1 MANKEYSSSDIQ
13 TLRFPDSLRMN
24 PGVYIGAVD
33 SDGYWLVVRECL
45 DNGLDEFLAGRNTG
59 VALVEADDGSYY
71 VYDQGFGIPQGTK
84 TFEINVNG
92 QTITSKM
99 PVMQAVF
106 SELHTS
112 GKYRSDAY
120 KTSVGCFV
128 GETKIKLLDGT
139 EPTFEELYNRWQKD
153 QSPIPVYTWDVEKD
167 QAAFS
172 NISHVQLT
180 KYTDELVDV
189 TLDSGKTIRCTPN
202 HPFYVRTIRGI
213 KKVHAEKLTPDMSLV
228 SMRVD
233 TDESGYMSS
242 HDLTRNGFS
251 KERVLHTEESYE
263 QSRACC
269 HPNWLRG
276 VEAIKRANGCKT
288 IEEVKSFVDN
298 YNHRIV
304 SVKRVKLDKP
314 VPVYDLTVD
323 GTHTYFVDEALVS
336 NSHGM
341 GVKAT
346 NALSEFFTATTC
358 YKGRWYTI
366 GFERGVLTQPLKQ
379 TTAPKFQGKTLK
391 KGTLIH
397 LKHDNKIFKNDKRLD
412 FERAKSWAEI
422 TTYLNPGFT
431 VVIKDKDGN
440 TFKYKSQEG
449 AKEFVQKILTDLK
462 AQAEPEVFEFKNELA
477 DVVVS
482 FSSAEGCNVRGYTNG
497 LFNSDGGKHVDS
509 VVNALFS
516 ACKPFAKAKQTLS
529 LYDFKEGLVG
539 IVNMHLH
546 KAEFSSQDKLK
557 LTDNRAGA
565 EFQSVLEKHASA
577 FFKKNKVL
585 AQKLCERAS
594 KLSELRNQFKA
605 SKKMITALNAAKK
618 KGMPAKYAPFDSR
631 SKLEDRELL
640 IVEGDSAAGGL
651 REVRYSYQ
659 SLMPLRGKIANI
671 AKNPNFVYTSEEII
685 NILSAIGYDPKLE
698 DPLSKVQIGRMI
710 CLADGDED
718 GCFEMLQ
725 RVLLC
730 NGTSKTFE
738 ELAKQWEK
746 DKTPIW
752 VWSLDAQGNL
762 HPAKAFD
769 PSIRCYREKEV
780 HVYLDSGDEI
790 VCTMKHPFA
799 VNYCSSKESYIDDNG
814 VKYLEAQYLKPGDSI
829 MSAYFKD
836 MPLNGNKG
844 NKNLYKHVQTKNTYS
859 WSGNYYPLHKL
870 VAAEAY
876 PEAYEDYCAKNK
888 KNKNSMAI
896 HHKDHN
902 RMNNTPSNLEIIT
915 SLEHAKD
922 HHSFNKIGYN
932 GSELQKQKLK
942 EYHQS
947 ERYINTELQK
957 ARQRRIDYNKTEK
970 NRETT
975 AAINKREDVK
985 LLQQIGKYAR
995 AVLKLKACGLKANS
1009 ETINNVL
1016 CSNGAMLYYFDKY
1029 FILANLADIK
1039 DKVKELSSKR
1049 IADKRLYSYIVK
1061 DDICI
1066 NACVST
1072 IQQLIREDRFSE
1084 EAYDKIAMSD
1094 STGVLC
1100 KYSLFNKYI
1109 KRMHKISAVDY
1120 AKQSFNNHKVVKV
1133 EIKELKEPKPFYC
1146 LTVPKYHNFL
1156 LADKNGNGICS
1167 SNCHIN
1173 TLLLTLIFKV
1183 APELFEKGMVYIADM
1198 PDFYA
1203 TYKDQVAVGNSVSE
1217 VRQKLNAMK
1226 APKSVE
1232 INHIKGWGEID
1243 SSLMKA
1249 LAVDK
1254 ATRKLIKIKAL
1265 TDHDRVTF
1273 IRIMNDDV
1281 AYRRQM
1287 LGLSENV

>member
-71 VYDQGFGIPQGTK
+71 IYDQGFGIPQGTK

-92 QTITSKM
+92 QMITSKM

-233 TDESGYMSS
+233 TDDSGYMSS

-251 KERVLHTEESYE
+251 KERALHTEESYE

-323 GTHTYFVDEALVS
+323 GTHTYIIEEVTVC

-516 ACKPFAKAKQTLS
+516 ACKPL
-529 LYDFKEGLVG
+529 
-539 IVNMHLH
+539 
-546 KAEFSSQDKLK
+546 LK
-557 LTDNRAGA
+557 L
-565 EFQSVLEKHASA
+565 
-577 FFKKNKVL
+577 
-585 AQKLCERAS
+585 
-594 KLSELRNQFKA
+594 
-605 SKKMITALNAAKK
+605 
-618 KGMPAKYAPFDSR
+618 
-631 SKLEDRELL
+631 
-640 IVEGDSAAGGL
+640 
-651 REVRYSYQ
+651 
-659 SLMPLRGKIANI
+659 
-671 AKNPNFVYTSEEII
+671 
-685 NILSAIGYDPKLE
+685 
-698 DPLSKVQIGRMI
+698 
-710 CLADGDED
+710 
-718 GCFEMLQ
+718 
-725 RVLLC
+725 
-730 NGTSKTFE
+730 
-738 ELAKQWEK
+738 
-746 DKTPIW
+746 
-752 VWSLDAQGNL
+752 
-762 HPAKAFD
+762 
-769 PSIRCYREKEV
+769 
-780 HVYLDSGDEI
+780 
-790 VCTMKHPFA
+790 
-799 VNYCSSKESYIDDNG
+799 
-814 VKYLEAQYLKPGDSI
+814 
-829 MSAYFKD
+829 
-836 MPLNGNKG
+836 
-844 NKNLYKHVQTKNTYS
+844 
-859 WSGNYYPLHKL
+859 
-870 VAAEAY
+870 
-876 PEAYEDYCAKNK
+876 
-888 KNKNSMAI
+888 
-896 HHKDHN
+896 
-902 RMNNTPSNLEIIT
+902 
-915 SLEHAKD
+915 
-922 HHSFNKIGYN
+922 
-932 GSELQKQKLK
+932 
-942 EYHQS
+942 
-947 ERYINTELQK
+947 
-957 ARQRRIDYNKTEK
+957 
-970 NRETT
+970 
-975 AAINKREDVK
+975 
-985 LLQQIGKYAR
+985 
-995 AVLKLKACGLKANS
+995 
-1009 ETINNVL
+1009 
-1016 CSNGAMLYYFDKY
+1016 
-1029 FILANLADIK
+1029 
-1039 DKVKELSSKR
+1039 SKR
-1049 IADKRLYSYIVK
+1049 CLYMILKK
-1061 DDICI
+1061 D
-1066 NACVST
+1066 
-1072 IQQLIREDRFSE
+1072 
-1084 EAYDKIAMSD
+1084 
-1094 STGVLC
+1094 
-1100 KYSLFNKYI
+1100 
-1109 KRMHKISAVDY
+1109 
-1120 AKQSFNNHKVVKV
+1120 
-1133 EIKELKEPKPFYC
+1133 
-1146 LTVPKYHNFL
+1146 
-1156 LADKNGNGICS
+1156 
-1167 SNCHIN
+1167 
-1173 TLLLTLIFKV
+1173 
-1183 APELFEKGMVYIADM
+1183 
-1198 PDFYA
+1198 
-1203 TYKDQVAVGNSVSE
+1203 
-1217 VRQKLNAMK
+1217 
-1226 APKSVE
+1226 
-1232 INHIKGWGEID
+1232 
-1243 SSLMKA
+1243 
-1249 LAVDK
+1249 
-1254 ATRKLIKIKAL
+1254 
-1265 TDHDRVTF
+1265 
-1273 IRIMNDDV
+1273 
-1281 AYRRQM
+1281 
-1287 LGLSENV
+1287 

>member
-202 HPFYVRTIRGI
+202 HPFYIRTIRGI

-233 TDESGYMSS
+233 TDES
-242 HDLTRNGFS
+242 N
-251 KERVLHTEESYE
+251 
-263 QSRACC
+263 
-269 HPNWLRG
+269 
-276 VEAIKRANGCKT
+276 CKT

-557 LTDNRAGA
+557 LTDNRAGT

-659 SLMPLRGKIANI
+659 SLMPLRGKIANC
-671 AKNPNFVYTSEEII
+671 FHQDTEI
-685 NILSAIGYDPKLE
+685 
-698 DPLSKVQIGRMI
+698 
-710 CLADGDED
+710 
-718 GCFEMLQ
+718 
-725 RVLLC
+725 
-730 NGTSKTFE
+730 
-738 ELAKQWEK
+738 
-746 DKTPIW
+746 
-752 VWSLDAQGNL
+752 
-762 HPAKAFD
+762 
-769 PSIRCYREKEV
+769 
-780 HVYLDSGDEI
+780 
-790 VCTMKHPFA
+790 
-799 VNYCSSKESYIDDNG
+799 
-814 VKYLEAQYLKPGDSI
+814 
-829 MSAYFKD
+829 
-836 MPLNGNKG
+836 
-844 NKNLYKHVQTKNTYS
+844 
-859 WSGNYYPLHKL
+859 
-870 VAAEAY
+870 
-876 PEAYEDYCAKNK
+876 
-888 KNKNSMAI
+888 
-896 HHKDHN
+896 
-902 RMNNTPSNLEIIT
+902 
-915 SLEHAKD
+915 
-922 HHSFNKIGYN
+922 
-932 GSELQKQKLK
+932 
-942 EYHQS
+942 
-947 ERYINTELQK
+947 
-957 ARQRRIDYNKTEK
+957 
-970 NRETT
+970 
-975 AAINKREDVK
+975 
-985 LLQQIGKYAR
+985 
-995 AVLKLKACGLKANS
+995 
-1009 ETINNVL
+1009 
-1016 CSNGAMLYYFDKY
+1016 
-1029 FILANLADIK
+1029 
-1039 DKVKELSSKR
+1039 
-1049 IADKRLYSYIVK
+1049 
-1061 DDICI
+1061 
-1066 NACVST
+1066 
-1072 IQQLIREDRFSE
+1072 
-1084 EAYDKIAMSD
+1084 
-1094 STGVLC
+1094 
-1100 KYSLFNKYI
+1100 
-1109 KRMHKISAVDY
+1109 
-1120 AKQSFNNHKVVKV
+1120 
-1133 EIKELKEPKPFYC
+1133 
-1146 LTVPKYHNFL
+1146 L
-1156 LADKNGNGICS
+1156 LADNSVK
-1167 SNCHIN
+1167 
-1173 TLLLTLIFKV
+1173 K
-1183 APELFEKGMVYIADM
+1183 IADINS
-1198 PDFYA
+1198 DFYGYEYDFA
-1203 TYKDQVAVGNSVSE
+1203 TNS
-1217 VRQKLNAMK
+1217 KK
-1226 APKSVE
+1226 P
-1232 INHIKGWGEID
+1232 
-1243 SSLMKA
+1243 SLMSKPFKTKQVTS
-1249 LAVDK
+1249 LLELTFDDGFSVKVTHDH
-1254 ATRKLIKIKAL
+1254 LFL
-1265 TDHDRVTF
+1265 TDHGWIKAKDLTE
-1273 IRIMNDDV
+1273 DDEIL
-1281 AYRRQM
+1281 A
-1287 LGLSENV
+1287 L

>member
-1 MANKEYSSSDIQ
+1 
-13 TLRFPDSLRMN
+13 MN

-153 QSPIPVYTWDVEKD
+153 QSPILVYTWDVEKD

-233 TDESGYMSS
+233 TDESGYMSG

-251 KERVLHTEESYE
+251 KECALHTEESYE

-366 GFERGVLTQPLKQ
+366 GFEHGVLTQPLKQ

-422 TTYLNPGFT
+422 TTYLNPGFA

-440 TFKYKSQEG
+440 TFKYKSQDG

-565 EFQSVLEKHASA
+565 EFQSVLEKHTSA

-659 SLMPLRGKIANI
+659 SLMPLRGKIANC
-671 AKNPNFVYTSEEII
+671 FHQDTEI
-685 NILSAIGYDPKLE
+685 
-698 DPLSKVQIGRMI
+698 
-710 CLADGDED
+710 
-718 GCFEMLQ
+718 
-725 RVLLC
+725 
-730 NGTSKTFE
+730 
-738 ELAKQWEK
+738 
-746 DKTPIW
+746 
-752 VWSLDAQGNL
+752 
-762 HPAKAFD
+762 
-769 PSIRCYREKEV
+769 
-780 HVYLDSGDEI
+780 
-790 VCTMKHPFA
+790 
-799 VNYCSSKESYIDDNG
+799 
-814 VKYLEAQYLKPGDSI
+814 
-829 MSAYFKD
+829 
-836 MPLNGNKG
+836 
-844 NKNLYKHVQTKNTYS
+844 
-859 WSGNYYPLHKL
+859 
-870 VAAEAY
+870 
-876 PEAYEDYCAKNK
+876 
-888 KNKNSMAI
+888 
-896 HHKDHN
+896 
-902 RMNNTPSNLEIIT
+902 
-915 SLEHAKD
+915 
-922 HHSFNKIGYN
+922 
-932 GSELQKQKLK
+932 
-942 EYHQS
+942 
-947 ERYINTELQK
+947 
-957 ARQRRIDYNKTEK
+957 
-970 NRETT
+970 
-975 AAINKREDVK
+975 
-985 LLQQIGKYAR
+985 
-995 AVLKLKACGLKANS
+995 
-1009 ETINNVL
+1009 
-1016 CSNGAMLYYFDKY
+1016 
-1029 FILANLADIK
+1029 
-1039 DKVKELSSKR
+1039 
-1049 IADKRLYSYIVK
+1049 
-1061 DDICI
+1061 
-1066 NACVST
+1066 
-1072 IQQLIREDRFSE
+1072 
-1084 EAYDKIAMSD
+1084 
-1094 STGVLC
+1094 
-1100 KYSLFNKYI
+1100 
-1109 KRMHKISAVDY
+1109 
-1120 AKQSFNNHKVVKV
+1120 
-1133 EIKELKEPKPFYC
+1133 
-1146 LTVPKYHNFL
+1146 L
-1156 LADKNGNGICS
+1156 LADNSVK
-1167 SNCHIN
+1167 
-1173 TLLLTLIFKV
+1173 K
-1183 APELFEKGMVYIADM
+1183 IADINS
-1198 PDFYA
+1198 DFYGYEYDFA
-1203 TYKDQVAVGNSVSE
+1203 TNS
-1217 VRQKLNAMK
+1217 KK
-1226 APKSVE
+1226 P
-1232 INHIKGWGEID
+1232 
-1243 SSLMKA
+1243 SLMSKPFKTKQVTS
-1249 LAVDK
+1249 LLELTFDDGFSVKVTHDH
-1254 ATRKLIKIKAL
+1254 LFL
-1265 TDHDRVTF
+1265 TDHGWIKAKDLTE
-1273 IRIMNDDV
+1273 DDEIL
-1281 AYRRQM
+1281 A
-1287 LGLSENV
+1287 L

>member
-1 MANKEYSSSDIQ
+1 MAKEYSSSDIQ
-13 TLRFPDSLRMN
+13 TLRFPDSLRMS

-59 VALVEADDGSYY
+59 VALVEADDSSYY

-128 GETKIKLLDGT
+128 GETEIKLLDGT

-153 QSPIPVYTWDVEKD
+153 HSPIPVYTWDVEKD

-228 SMRVD
+228 SMRID
-233 TDESGYMSS
+233 TDEGYMSS

-323 GTHTYFVDEALVS
+323 GTHTYIIEEVTVC

-379 TTAPKFQGKTLK
+379 TTAPKLQGKTLK

-462 AQAEPEVFEFKNELA
+462 AQAEPEVFELKNELA

-577 FFKKNKVL
+577 FFKKNRVL

-659 SLMPLRGKIANI
+659 SLMPLRGKIANC
-671 AKNPNFVYTSEEII
+671 FHQDTEI
-685 NILSAIGYDPKLE
+685 
-698 DPLSKVQIGRMI
+698 
-710 CLADGDED
+710 
-718 GCFEMLQ
+718 
-725 RVLLC
+725 
-730 NGTSKTFE
+730 
-738 ELAKQWEK
+738 
-746 DKTPIW
+746 
-752 VWSLDAQGNL
+752 
-762 HPAKAFD
+762 
-769 PSIRCYREKEV
+769 
-780 HVYLDSGDEI
+780 
-790 VCTMKHPFA
+790 
-799 VNYCSSKESYIDDNG
+799 
-814 VKYLEAQYLKPGDSI
+814 
-829 MSAYFKD
+829 
-836 MPLNGNKG
+836 
-844 NKNLYKHVQTKNTYS
+844 
-859 WSGNYYPLHKL
+859 
-870 VAAEAY
+870 
-876 PEAYEDYCAKNK
+876 
-888 KNKNSMAI
+888 
-896 HHKDHN
+896 
-902 RMNNTPSNLEIIT
+902 
-915 SLEHAKD
+915 
-922 HHSFNKIGYN
+922 
-932 GSELQKQKLK
+932 
-942 EYHQS
+942 
-947 ERYINTELQK
+947 
-957 ARQRRIDYNKTEK
+957 
-970 NRETT
+970 
-975 AAINKREDVK
+975 
-985 LLQQIGKYAR
+985 
-995 AVLKLKACGLKANS
+995 
-1009 ETINNVL
+1009 
-1016 CSNGAMLYYFDKY
+1016 
-1029 FILANLADIK
+1029 
-1039 DKVKELSSKR
+1039 
-1049 IADKRLYSYIVK
+1049 
-1061 DDICI
+1061 
-1066 NACVST
+1066 
-1072 IQQLIREDRFSE
+1072 
-1084 EAYDKIAMSD
+1084 
-1094 STGVLC
+1094 
-1100 KYSLFNKYI
+1100 
-1109 KRMHKISAVDY
+1109 
-1120 AKQSFNNHKVVKV
+1120 
-1133 EIKELKEPKPFYC
+1133 
-1146 LTVPKYHNFL
+1146 L
-1156 LADKNGNGICS
+1156 LADNSVK
-1167 SNCHIN
+1167 
-1173 TLLLTLIFKV
+1173 K
-1183 APELFEKGMVYIADM
+1183 IADINS
-1198 PDFYA
+1198 DFYGYEYDFA
-1203 TYKDQVAVGNSVSE
+1203 TNS
-1217 VRQKLNAMK
+1217 KK
-1226 APKSVE
+1226 P
-1232 INHIKGWGEID
+1232 
-1243 SSLMKA
+1243 SLMSKPFKA
-1249 LAVDK
+1249 KQVTSLLELTFDDDFSVKVTYDH
-1254 ATRKLIKIKAL
+1254 LFL
-1265 TDHDRVTF
+1265 TDHGWIKAKDLTE
-1273 IRIMNDDV
+1273 DDEIL
-1281 AYRRQM
+1281 A
-1287 LGLSENV
+1287 L

>member
-120 KTSVGCFV
+120 KTSVGCLV

-233 TDESGYMSS
+233 TDE
-242 HDLTRNGFS
+242 FS
-251 KERVLHTEESYE
+251 
-263 QSRACC
+263 
-269 HPNWLRG
+269 
-276 VEAIKRANGCKT
+276 CKT

-304 SVKRVKLDKP
+304 SVKRVKLDKL

-565 EFQSVLEKHASA
+565 DLQSVLEKHASA
-577 FFKKNKVL
+577 VFRRNEVL
-585 AQKLCERAS
+585 ARELCERAS
-594 KLSELRNQFKA
+594 KRSELRNRFKA

-659 SLMPLRGKIANI
+659 SLMPLRGKIANC
-671 AKNPNFVYTSEEII
+671 FHQDTEI
-685 NILSAIGYDPKLE
+685 
-698 DPLSKVQIGRMI
+698 
-710 CLADGDED
+710 
-718 GCFEMLQ
+718 
-725 RVLLC
+725 
-730 NGTSKTFE
+730 
-738 ELAKQWEK
+738 
-746 DKTPIW
+746 
-752 VWSLDAQGNL
+752 
-762 HPAKAFD
+762 
-769 PSIRCYREKEV
+769 
-780 HVYLDSGDEI
+780 
-790 VCTMKHPFA
+790 
-799 VNYCSSKESYIDDNG
+799 
-814 VKYLEAQYLKPGDSI
+814 
-829 MSAYFKD
+829 
-836 MPLNGNKG
+836 
-844 NKNLYKHVQTKNTYS
+844 
-859 WSGNYYPLHKL
+859 
-870 VAAEAY
+870 
-876 PEAYEDYCAKNK
+876 
-888 KNKNSMAI
+888 
-896 HHKDHN
+896 
-902 RMNNTPSNLEIIT
+902 
-915 SLEHAKD
+915 
-922 HHSFNKIGYN
+922 
-932 GSELQKQKLK
+932 
-942 EYHQS
+942 
-947 ERYINTELQK
+947 
-957 ARQRRIDYNKTEK
+957 
-970 NRETT
+970 
-975 AAINKREDVK
+975 
-985 LLQQIGKYAR
+985 
-995 AVLKLKACGLKANS
+995 
-1009 ETINNVL
+1009 
-1016 CSNGAMLYYFDKY
+1016 
-1029 FILANLADIK
+1029 
-1039 DKVKELSSKR
+1039 
-1049 IADKRLYSYIVK
+1049 
-1061 DDICI
+1061 
-1066 NACVST
+1066 
-1072 IQQLIREDRFSE
+1072 
-1084 EAYDKIAMSD
+1084 
-1094 STGVLC
+1094 
-1100 KYSLFNKYI
+1100 
-1109 KRMHKISAVDY
+1109 
-1120 AKQSFNNHKVVKV
+1120 
-1133 EIKELKEPKPFYC
+1133 
-1146 LTVPKYHNFL
+1146 L
-1156 LADKNGNGICS
+1156 LADNSVK
-1167 SNCHIN
+1167 
-1173 TLLLTLIFKV
+1173 K
-1183 APELFEKGMVYIADM
+1183 IADINS
-1198 PDFYA
+1198 DFYGYEYDFA
-1203 TYKDQVAVGNSVSE
+1203 TNSKKPSLRSKPFKTKQVTSLLELTFDDGFSVK
-1217 VRQKLNAMK
+1217 VTHDHLF
-1226 APKSVE
+1226 
-1232 INHIKGWGEID
+1232 
-1243 SSLMKA
+1243 
-1249 LAVDK
+1249 
-1254 ATRKLIKIKAL
+1254 L
-1265 TDHDRVTF
+1265 TDHGWIKAKDLTE
-1273 IRIMNDDV
+1273 DDEIL
-1281 AYRRQM
+1281 A
-1287 LGLSENV
+1287 L

>member
-233 TDESGYMSS
+233 TDES
-242 HDLTRNGFS
+242 N
-251 KERVLHTEESYE
+251 
-263 QSRACC
+263 
-269 HPNWLRG
+269 
-276 VEAIKRANGCKT
+276 CKT

-323 GTHTYFVDEALVS
+323 GTHTYIIEEVTVC

-379 TTAPKFQGKTLK
+379 TTAPKFQSKTLK

-565 EFQSVLEKHASA
+565 DFQSVLEKHASA
-577 FFKKNKVL
+577 FFKKNKAL
-585 AQKLCERAS
+585 AQKLCERAT

-659 SLMPLRGKIANI
+659 SLMPLRGKIANC
-671 AKNPNFVYTSEEII
+671 FHQDTEI
-685 NILSAIGYDPKLE
+685 
-698 DPLSKVQIGRMI
+698 
-710 CLADGDED
+710 
-718 GCFEMLQ
+718 
-725 RVLLC
+725 
-730 NGTSKTFE
+730 
-738 ELAKQWEK
+738 
-746 DKTPIW
+746 
-752 VWSLDAQGNL
+752 
-762 HPAKAFD
+762 
-769 PSIRCYREKEV
+769 
-780 HVYLDSGDEI
+780 
-790 VCTMKHPFA
+790 
-799 VNYCSSKESYIDDNG
+799 
-814 VKYLEAQYLKPGDSI
+814 
-829 MSAYFKD
+829 
-836 MPLNGNKG
+836 
-844 NKNLYKHVQTKNTYS
+844 
-859 WSGNYYPLHKL
+859 
-870 VAAEAY
+870 
-876 PEAYEDYCAKNK
+876 
-888 KNKNSMAI
+888 
-896 HHKDHN
+896 
-902 RMNNTPSNLEIIT
+902 
-915 SLEHAKD
+915 
-922 HHSFNKIGYN
+922 
-932 GSELQKQKLK
+932 
-942 EYHQS
+942 
-947 ERYINTELQK
+947 
-957 ARQRRIDYNKTEK
+957 
-970 NRETT
+970 
-975 AAINKREDVK
+975 
-985 LLQQIGKYAR
+985 
-995 AVLKLKACGLKANS
+995 
-1009 ETINNVL
+1009 
-1016 CSNGAMLYYFDKY
+1016 
-1029 FILANLADIK
+1029 
-1039 DKVKELSSKR
+1039 
-1049 IADKRLYSYIVK
+1049 
-1061 DDICI
+1061 
-1066 NACVST
+1066 
-1072 IQQLIREDRFSE
+1072 
-1084 EAYDKIAMSD
+1084 
-1094 STGVLC
+1094 
-1100 KYSLFNKYI
+1100 
-1109 KRMHKISAVDY
+1109 
-1120 AKQSFNNHKVVKV
+1120 
-1133 EIKELKEPKPFYC
+1133 
-1146 LTVPKYHNFL
+1146 L
-1156 LADKNGNGICS
+1156 LADNSVK
-1167 SNCHIN
+1167 
-1173 TLLLTLIFKV
+1173 K
-1183 APELFEKGMVYIADM
+1183 IADINS
-1198 PDFYA
+1198 DFYGYEYDFA
-1203 TYKDQVAVGNSVSE
+1203 TNS
-1217 VRQKLNAMK
+1217 KK
-1226 APKSVE
+1226 P
-1232 INHIKGWGEID
+1232 
-1243 SSLMKA
+1243 SLMSKPFKTKQVTS
-1249 LAVDK
+1249 LLELTFDDGFSVKVTHDH
-1254 ATRKLIKIKAL
+1254 LFL
-1265 TDHDRVTF
+1265 TDHGWIKAKDLTE
-1273 IRIMNDDV
+1273 DDEIL
-1281 AYRRQM
+1281 A
-1287 LGLSENV
+1287 L

>member
-1 MANKEYSSSDIQ
+1 MANKEYSSNDIQ

-59 VALVEADDGSYY
+59 VALVEAEDGSYY

-84 TFEINVNG
+84 TFEVNVNG
-92 QTITSKM
+92 ETITSKM

-128 GETKIKLLDGT
+128 GETKVKLLDGT
-139 EPTFEELYNRWQKD
+139 EPTFEELYNHWQKD

-167 QAAFS
+167 QVAFS

-189 TLDSGKTIRCTPN
+189 TLDSGKIIRCTPN

-251 KERVLHTEESYE
+251 KECALY
-263 QSRACC
+263 
-269 HPNWLRG
+269 NDY
-276 VEAIKRANGCKT
+276 KT

-323 GTHTYFVDEALVS
+323 GTHTYIIEEVTVC

-659 SLMPLRGKIANI
+659 SLMPLRGKIANC
-671 AKNPNFVYTSEEII
+671 FHQDTEI
-685 NILSAIGYDPKLE
+685 
-698 DPLSKVQIGRMI
+698 
-710 CLADGDED
+710 
-718 GCFEMLQ
+718 
-725 RVLLC
+725 
-730 NGTSKTFE
+730 
-738 ELAKQWEK
+738 
-746 DKTPIW
+746 
-752 VWSLDAQGNL
+752 
-762 HPAKAFD
+762 
-769 PSIRCYREKEV
+769 
-780 HVYLDSGDEI
+780 
-790 VCTMKHPFA
+790 
-799 VNYCSSKESYIDDNG
+799 
-814 VKYLEAQYLKPGDSI
+814 
-829 MSAYFKD
+829 
-836 MPLNGNKG
+836 
-844 NKNLYKHVQTKNTYS
+844 
-859 WSGNYYPLHKL
+859 
-870 VAAEAY
+870 
-876 PEAYEDYCAKNK
+876 
-888 KNKNSMAI
+888 
-896 HHKDHN
+896 
-902 RMNNTPSNLEIIT
+902 
-915 SLEHAKD
+915 
-922 HHSFNKIGYN
+922 
-932 GSELQKQKLK
+932 
-942 EYHQS
+942 
-947 ERYINTELQK
+947 
-957 ARQRRIDYNKTEK
+957 
-970 NRETT
+970 
-975 AAINKREDVK
+975 
-985 LLQQIGKYAR
+985 
-995 AVLKLKACGLKANS
+995 
-1009 ETINNVL
+1009 
-1016 CSNGAMLYYFDKY
+1016 
-1029 FILANLADIK
+1029 
-1039 DKVKELSSKR
+1039 
-1049 IADKRLYSYIVK
+1049 
-1061 DDICI
+1061 
-1066 NACVST
+1066 
-1072 IQQLIREDRFSE
+1072 
-1084 EAYDKIAMSD
+1084 
-1094 STGVLC
+1094 
-1100 KYSLFNKYI
+1100 
-1109 KRMHKISAVDY
+1109 
-1120 AKQSFNNHKVVKV
+1120 
-1133 EIKELKEPKPFYC
+1133 
-1146 LTVPKYHNFL
+1146 L
-1156 LADKNGNGICS
+1156 LADNSVK
-1167 SNCHIN
+1167 
-1173 TLLLTLIFKV
+1173 K
-1183 APELFEKGMVYIADM
+1183 IADINS
-1198 PDFYA
+1198 DFYGYEYDFA
-1203 TYKDQVAVGNSVSE
+1203 TNS
-1217 VRQKLNAMK
+1217 KK
-1226 APKSVE
+1226 P
-1232 INHIKGWGEID
+1232 
-1243 SSLMKA
+1243 SLMSKPFKTKQVTS
-1249 LAVDK
+1249 LLELTFDDGFSVKVTHDH
-1254 ATRKLIKIKAL
+1254 LFL
-1265 TDHDRVTF
+1265 TDHGWIKAKDLTE
-1273 IRIMNDDV
+1273 DDEIL
-1281 AYRRQM
+1281 A
-1287 LGLSENV
+1287 L

>member
-1 MANKEYSSSDIQ
+1 MANKEYSSNDIQ

-59 VALVEADDGSYY
+59 VALVEAEDGSYY

-84 TFEINVNG
+84 TFEVNVNG
-92 QTITSKM
+92 ETITSKM

-128 GETKIKLLDGT
+128 GETKVKLLDGT

-189 TLDSGKTIRCTPN
+189 TLDSGKIIRCTPN

-233 TDESGYMSS
+233 TDES
-242 HDLTRNGFS
+242 N
-251 KERVLHTEESYE
+251 
-263 QSRACC
+263 
-269 HPNWLRG
+269 
-276 VEAIKRANGCKT
+276 CKT

-323 GTHTYFVDEALVS
+323 GTHTYIIGEVTVC

-379 TTAPKFQGKTLK
+379 TAAPKFQGKTLK

-659 SLMPLRGKIANI
+659 SLMPLRGKIANC
-671 AKNPNFVYTSEEII
+671 FHQDTEI
-685 NILSAIGYDPKLE
+685 
-698 DPLSKVQIGRMI
+698 
-710 CLADGDED
+710 
-718 GCFEMLQ
+718 
-725 RVLLC
+725 
-730 NGTSKTFE
+730 
-738 ELAKQWEK
+738 
-746 DKTPIW
+746 
-752 VWSLDAQGNL
+752 
-762 HPAKAFD
+762 
-769 PSIRCYREKEV
+769 
-780 HVYLDSGDEI
+780 
-790 VCTMKHPFA
+790 
-799 VNYCSSKESYIDDNG
+799 
-814 VKYLEAQYLKPGDSI
+814 
-829 MSAYFKD
+829 
-836 MPLNGNKG
+836 
-844 NKNLYKHVQTKNTYS
+844 
-859 WSGNYYPLHKL
+859 
-870 VAAEAY
+870 
-876 PEAYEDYCAKNK
+876 
-888 KNKNSMAI
+888 
-896 HHKDHN
+896 
-902 RMNNTPSNLEIIT
+902 
-915 SLEHAKD
+915 
-922 HHSFNKIGYN
+922 
-932 GSELQKQKLK
+932 
-942 EYHQS
+942 
-947 ERYINTELQK
+947 
-957 ARQRRIDYNKTEK
+957 
-970 NRETT
+970 
-975 AAINKREDVK
+975 
-985 LLQQIGKYAR
+985 
-995 AVLKLKACGLKANS
+995 
-1009 ETINNVL
+1009 
-1016 CSNGAMLYYFDKY
+1016 
-1029 FILANLADIK
+1029 
-1039 DKVKELSSKR
+1039 
-1049 IADKRLYSYIVK
+1049 
-1061 DDICI
+1061 
-1066 NACVST
+1066 
-1072 IQQLIREDRFSE
+1072 
-1084 EAYDKIAMSD
+1084 
-1094 STGVLC
+1094 
-1100 KYSLFNKYI
+1100 
-1109 KRMHKISAVDY
+1109 
-1120 AKQSFNNHKVVKV
+1120 
-1133 EIKELKEPKPFYC
+1133 
-1146 LTVPKYHNFL
+1146 L
-1156 LADKNGNGICS
+1156 LADNSVK
-1167 SNCHIN
+1167 
-1173 TLLLTLIFKV
+1173 K
-1183 APELFEKGMVYIADM
+1183 IADINS
-1198 PDFYA
+1198 DFYGYEYDFA
-1203 TYKDQVAVGNSVSE
+1203 TNSKKPSLMSKPFKTKQVASLLELTFDDGFSVK
-1217 VRQKLNAMK
+1217 VTHDHLF
-1226 APKSVE
+1226 
-1232 INHIKGWGEID
+1232 
-1243 SSLMKA
+1243 
-1249 LAVDK
+1249 
-1254 ATRKLIKIKAL
+1254 L
-1265 TDHDRVTF
+1265 TDHGWIKAKDLTE
-1273 IRIMNDDV
+1273 DDEIL
-1281 AYRRQM
+1281 A
-1287 LGLSENV
+1287 L

>member
-120 KTSVGCFV
+120 KTSVG
-128 GETKIKLLDGT
+128 
-139 EPTFEELYNRWQKD
+139 
-153 QSPIPVYTWDVEKD
+153 
-167 QAAFS
+167 
-172 NISHVQLT
+172 
-180 KYTDELVDV
+180 
-189 TLDSGKTIRCTPN
+189 
-202 HPFYVRTIRGI
+202 
-213 KKVHAEKLTPDMSLV
+213 
-228 SMRVD
+228 
-233 TDESGYMSS
+233 
-242 HDLTRNGFS
+242 
-251 KERVLHTEESYE
+251 
-263 QSRACC
+263 
-269 HPNWLRG
+269 
-276 VEAIKRANGCKT
+276 
-288 IEEVKSFVDN
+288 
-298 YNHRIV
+298 
-304 SVKRVKLDKP
+304 
-314 VPVYDLTVD
+314 
-323 GTHTYFVDEALVS
+323 
-336 NSHGM
+336 SHGM

-440 TFKYKSQEG
+440 TFKYKSQDG

-659 SLMPLRGKIANI
+659 SLMPLRGKIANC
-671 AKNPNFVYTSEEII
+671 FHQDTEI
-685 NILSAIGYDPKLE
+685 
-698 DPLSKVQIGRMI
+698 
-710 CLADGDED
+710 
-718 GCFEMLQ
+718 
-725 RVLLC
+725 
-730 NGTSKTFE
+730 
-738 ELAKQWEK
+738 
-746 DKTPIW
+746 
-752 VWSLDAQGNL
+752 
-762 HPAKAFD
+762 
-769 PSIRCYREKEV
+769 
-780 HVYLDSGDEI
+780 
-790 VCTMKHPFA
+790 
-799 VNYCSSKESYIDDNG
+799 
-814 VKYLEAQYLKPGDSI
+814 
-829 MSAYFKD
+829 
-836 MPLNGNKG
+836 
-844 NKNLYKHVQTKNTYS
+844 
-859 WSGNYYPLHKL
+859 
-870 VAAEAY
+870 
-876 PEAYEDYCAKNK
+876 
-888 KNKNSMAI
+888 
-896 HHKDHN
+896 
-902 RMNNTPSNLEIIT
+902 
-915 SLEHAKD
+915 
-922 HHSFNKIGYN
+922 
-932 GSELQKQKLK
+932 
-942 EYHQS
+942 
-947 ERYINTELQK
+947 
-957 ARQRRIDYNKTEK
+957 
-970 NRETT
+970 
-975 AAINKREDVK
+975 
-985 LLQQIGKYAR
+985 
-995 AVLKLKACGLKANS
+995 
-1009 ETINNVL
+1009 
-1016 CSNGAMLYYFDKY
+1016 
-1029 FILANLADIK
+1029 
-1039 DKVKELSSKR
+1039 
-1049 IADKRLYSYIVK
+1049 
-1061 DDICI
+1061 
-1066 NACVST
+1066 
-1072 IQQLIREDRFSE
+1072 
-1084 EAYDKIAMSD
+1084 
-1094 STGVLC
+1094 
-1100 KYSLFNKYI
+1100 
-1109 KRMHKISAVDY
+1109 
-1120 AKQSFNNHKVVKV
+1120 
-1133 EIKELKEPKPFYC
+1133 
-1146 LTVPKYHNFL
+1146 L
-1156 LADKNGNGICS
+1156 LADNSVKKIVD
-1167 SNCHIN
+1167 IN
-1173 TLLLTLIFKV
+1173 S
-1183 APELFEKGMVYIADM
+1183 
-1198 PDFYA
+1198 DFYGYEYDFA
-1203 TYKDQVAVGNSVSE
+1203 TNS
-1217 VRQKLNAMK
+1217 KK
-1226 APKSVE
+1226 P
-1232 INHIKGWGEID
+1232 
-1243 SSLMKA
+1243 SLMSKPFKTKQVTS
-1249 LAVDK
+1249 LLELTFDDGFSVKVTHDH
-1254 ATRKLIKIKAL
+1254 LFL
-1265 TDHDRVTF
+1265 TDHGWIKAKDLTE
-1273 IRIMNDDV
+1273 DDEIL
-1281 AYRRQM
+1281 A
-1287 LGLSENV
+1287 L

>member
-128 GETKIKLLDGT
+128 GETNIKLLDGT
-139 EPTFEELYNRWQKD
+139 ELTFEELYNRWQKD

-172 NISHVQLT
+172 NISYVQLT

-233 TDESGYMSS
+233 TDDSGYMSS

-251 KERVLHTEESYE
+251 KERALHTEESYE

-659 SLMPLRGKIANI
+659 SLMPLRGKIANC
-671 AKNPNFVYTSEEII
+671 FHQDTEI
-685 NILSAIGYDPKLE
+685 
-698 DPLSKVQIGRMI
+698 
-710 CLADGDED
+710 
-718 GCFEMLQ
+718 
-725 RVLLC
+725 
-730 NGTSKTFE
+730 
-738 ELAKQWEK
+738 
-746 DKTPIW
+746 
-752 VWSLDAQGNL
+752 
-762 HPAKAFD
+762 
-769 PSIRCYREKEV
+769 
-780 HVYLDSGDEI
+780 
-790 VCTMKHPFA
+790 
-799 VNYCSSKESYIDDNG
+799 
-814 VKYLEAQYLKPGDSI
+814 
-829 MSAYFKD
+829 
-836 MPLNGNKG
+836 
-844 NKNLYKHVQTKNTYS
+844 
-859 WSGNYYPLHKL
+859 
-870 VAAEAY
+870 
-876 PEAYEDYCAKNK
+876 
-888 KNKNSMAI
+888 
-896 HHKDHN
+896 
-902 RMNNTPSNLEIIT
+902 
-915 SLEHAKD
+915 
-922 HHSFNKIGYN
+922 
-932 GSELQKQKLK
+932 
-942 EYHQS
+942 
-947 ERYINTELQK
+947 
-957 ARQRRIDYNKTEK
+957 
-970 NRETT
+970 
-975 AAINKREDVK
+975 
-985 LLQQIGKYAR
+985 
-995 AVLKLKACGLKANS
+995 
-1009 ETINNVL
+1009 
-1016 CSNGAMLYYFDKY
+1016 
-1029 FILANLADIK
+1029 
-1039 DKVKELSSKR
+1039 
-1049 IADKRLYSYIVK
+1049 
-1061 DDICI
+1061 
-1066 NACVST
+1066 
-1072 IQQLIREDRFSE
+1072 
-1084 EAYDKIAMSD
+1084 
-1094 STGVLC
+1094 
-1100 KYSLFNKYI
+1100 
-1109 KRMHKISAVDY
+1109 
-1120 AKQSFNNHKVVKV
+1120 
-1133 EIKELKEPKPFYC
+1133 
-1146 LTVPKYHNFL
+1146 L
-1156 LADKNGNGICS
+1156 LADNSVK
-1167 SNCHIN
+1167 
-1173 TLLLTLIFKV
+1173 K
-1183 APELFEKGMVYIADM
+1183 IADINS
-1198 PDFYA
+1198 DFYGYEYDFA
-1203 TYKDQVAVGNSVSE
+1203 TNS
-1217 VRQKLNAMK
+1217 KK
-1226 APKSVE
+1226 P
-1232 INHIKGWGEID
+1232 
-1243 SSLMKA
+1243 SLMSKPFKTKQVTS
-1249 LAVDK
+1249 LLELTFDDGFSVKVTHDH
-1254 ATRKLIKIKAL
+1254 LFL
-1265 TDHDRVTF
+1265 TDHGWIKAKDLTE
-1273 IRIMNDDV
+1273 DDEI
-1281 AYRRQM
+1281 
-1287 LGLSENV
+1287 LTL

>member
-1 MANKEYSSSDIQ
+1 MANKEYSSNDIQ

-59 VALVEADDGSYY
+59 VALVEAEDGSYY

-84 TFEINVNG
+84 TFEVNVNG
-92 QTITSKM
+92 ETITSKM

-189 TLDSGKTIRCTPN
+189 TLDSGKIIRCTPN

-251 KERVLHTEESYE
+251 KERALHRAVYAYYNGAESIKNKHVHHKDRNPSNNNPSNLIALTAAEHAYEHHEEKAVCAAINASRDYDKAIHSAHMTMLNTNAQMKRTRVKSKVITSMLRVFAKGLELNADAYNANRVSGAAHWDNINEVIPLNVAIRKAKIKYKQLTSSISYSSKKYLDYLKDDNIVTPVESATRASYDAMFAIWRKRIENCINAGYAVDDIDDNVFIECNKANTTQKYSPLDTLCAWTTLDEVKAAYKENRKPRLFKNKDKDAQAARTERSSVNHLNEKSLSRIIRLFVLASRKANDFTEESYE

-323 GTHTYFVDEALVS
+323 GTHTYIIEEVTVC

-358 YKGRWYTI
+358 YKGRWYSI

-659 SLMPLRGKIANI
+659 SLMPLRGKIANC
-671 AKNPNFVYTSEEII
+671 FHQDTEI
-685 NILSAIGYDPKLE
+685 
-698 DPLSKVQIGRMI
+698 
-710 CLADGDED
+710 
-718 GCFEMLQ
+718 
-725 RVLLC
+725 
-730 NGTSKTFE
+730 
-738 ELAKQWEK
+738 
-746 DKTPIW
+746 
-752 VWSLDAQGNL
+752 
-762 HPAKAFD
+762 
-769 PSIRCYREKEV
+769 
-780 HVYLDSGDEI
+780 
-790 VCTMKHPFA
+790 
-799 VNYCSSKESYIDDNG
+799 
-814 VKYLEAQYLKPGDSI
+814 
-829 MSAYFKD
+829 
-836 MPLNGNKG
+836 
-844 NKNLYKHVQTKNTYS
+844 
-859 WSGNYYPLHKL
+859 
-870 VAAEAY
+870 
-876 PEAYEDYCAKNK
+876 
-888 KNKNSMAI
+888 
-896 HHKDHN
+896 
-902 RMNNTPSNLEIIT
+902 
-915 SLEHAKD
+915 
-922 HHSFNKIGYN
+922 
-932 GSELQKQKLK
+932 
-942 EYHQS
+942 
-947 ERYINTELQK
+947 
-957 ARQRRIDYNKTEK
+957 
-970 NRETT
+970 
-975 AAINKREDVK
+975 
-985 LLQQIGKYAR
+985 
-995 AVLKLKACGLKANS
+995 
-1009 ETINNVL
+1009 
-1016 CSNGAMLYYFDKY
+1016 
-1029 FILANLADIK
+1029 
-1039 DKVKELSSKR
+1039 
-1049 IADKRLYSYIVK
+1049 
-1061 DDICI
+1061 
-1066 NACVST
+1066 
-1072 IQQLIREDRFSE
+1072 
-1084 EAYDKIAMSD
+1084 
-1094 STGVLC
+1094 
-1100 KYSLFNKYI
+1100 
-1109 KRMHKISAVDY
+1109 
-1120 AKQSFNNHKVVKV
+1120 
-1133 EIKELKEPKPFYC
+1133 
-1146 LTVPKYHNFL
+1146 L
-1156 LADKNGNGICS
+1156 LADNSVK
-1167 SNCHIN
+1167 
-1173 TLLLTLIFKV
+1173 K
-1183 APELFEKGMVYIADM
+1183 IADINS
-1198 PDFYA
+1198 DFYGYEYDFA
-1203 TYKDQVAVGNSVSE
+1203 TNS
-1217 VRQKLNAMK
+1217 KK
-1226 APKSVE
+1226 P
-1232 INHIKGWGEID
+1232 
-1243 SSLMKA
+1243 SLMSKPFKTKQVTS
-1249 LAVDK
+1249 LLELTFDDGFSVKVTHDH
-1254 ATRKLIKIKAL
+1254 LFL
-1265 TDHDRVTF
+1265 TDHGWIKAKDLTE
-1273 IRIMNDDV
+1273 DDEIL
-1281 AYRRQM
+1281 A
-1287 LGLSENV
+1287 L